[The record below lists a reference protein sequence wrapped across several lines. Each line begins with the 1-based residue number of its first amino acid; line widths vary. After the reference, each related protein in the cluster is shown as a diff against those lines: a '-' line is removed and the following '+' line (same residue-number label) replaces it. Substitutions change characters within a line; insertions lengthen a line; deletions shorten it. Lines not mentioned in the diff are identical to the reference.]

1 MILYDIT
8 LYIYM
13 GHSTE
18 TYTFGTTRCLK
29 IYIYFLH
36 LNLGHII
43 RLPFDFMNTCKRQLN
58 YYYYLEFLCNY
69 FKTTCIIFVTGVAF
83 FTLPSSLCWPTTAH
97 RHTTLTFSS
106 SLRMTRL
113 WWVSLATE
121 MRQTTGVRWAAWL
134 GGAGSTF
141 SLWMWRRQ
149 RRLLLISG
157 KCTLSMLLWPS
168 PVRLW
173 SERAAP
179 SFWVCTSQ
187 RTSPGLTTLQ
197 HWPRKHSNVSTSS
210 ANSEEPEPWP
220 PSCALSTEAP
230 SRASWLASS
239 LCGMAPA
246 TRPAASPF
254 NG

>member
-1 MILYDIT
+1 MGVILPGVERDGIFPQFFRGIGTGRNNFLWEWDGRGLRIHSRVT
-8 LYIYM
+8 LCFEPVCM
-13 GHSTE
+13 PNVTV
-18 TYTFGTTRCLK
+18 K
-29 IYIYFLH
+29 
-36 LNLGHII
+36 
-43 RLPFDFMNTCKRQLN
+43 LPHQTWRANMD
-58 YYYYLEFLCNY
+58 
-69 FKTTCIIFVTGVAF
+69 A
-83 FTLPSSLCWPTTAH
+83 A
-97 RHTTLTFSS
+97 HTTLTFSS

-121 MRQTTGVRWAAWL
+121 MRQTTGVRWATWL
-134 GGAGSTF
+134 GGAGSTI

-157 KCTLSMLLWPS
+157 KCTLTMLLWPS
-168 PVRLW
+168 TVRLW
-173 SERAAP
+173 RERAAP

-210 ANSEEPEPWP
+210 ANSEEPEPWT

-230 SRASWLASS
+230 SRASWLAAS

-246 TRPAASPF
+246 TRTAASPF